1 MVNGELLK
9 KQIQQFKLG
18 KDAAADYYK
27 ELFSKHSDVADAY
40 GGVDPETVG
49 RSQRYIMMAMNE
61 IQALMQLP
69 EQVKDERS
77 WRSSLSNV
85 KEHYSDSDVP
95 LSNFIKTKDA
105 WLAIMQ
111 KYAGGLSA
119 EQKKEWEELF
129 TKASSDMKKW
139 GWI

>member
-1 MVNGELLK
+1 
-9 KQIQQFKLG
+9 
-18 KDAAADYYK
+18 
-27 ELFSKHSDVADAY
+27 
-40 GGVDPETVG
+40 
-49 RSQRYIMMAMNE
+49 MMAMNE

>member
-27 ELFSKHSDVADAY
+27 EKYFFKVFFSKHPDVADAY
-40 GGVDPETVG
+40 GGVDPET
-49 RSQRYIMMAMNE
+49 
-61 IQALMQLP
+61 ALMQLP
-69 EQVKDERS
+69 GQVNDERS

-95 LSNFIKTKDA
+95 LYNFIKTKDA
-105 WLAIMQ
+105 WLLTMQ
-111 KYAGGLSA
+111 KYAGGINA

-129 TKASSDMKKW
+129 TKAFSDMKKW

>member
-40 GGVDPETVG
+40 GGVDPET
-49 RSQRYIMMAMNE
+49 
-61 IQALMQLP
+61 ALMQLP
-69 EQVKDERS
+69 EHVKDERS